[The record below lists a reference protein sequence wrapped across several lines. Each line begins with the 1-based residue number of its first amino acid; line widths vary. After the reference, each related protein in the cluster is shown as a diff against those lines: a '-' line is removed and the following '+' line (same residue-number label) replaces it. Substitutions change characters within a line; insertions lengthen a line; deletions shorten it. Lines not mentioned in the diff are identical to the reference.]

1 MPDDFIN
8 LSSLPDW
15 SKTNDGVQ
23 ENRISLLSLE
33 NPDTPFSTKCA
44 ILLLEILSSYAQAE
58 ESKRGFHKVNMSL
71 MTKILTRNGID
82 IETRLISMMLNW
94 KKAVGE
100 TYFQATVPQRYDKRN
115 KKLYLHV
122 KHSTWANHLQMTR
135 NTFIDTLHKKLPD
148 FQIQDI
154 LAQFKELTRRDW
166 KLHTGRLAGL
176 VRQGYSLK
184 DKEMLLSFLAK
195 KQEVRQMTKHDREC
209 CTGFLKEFL
218 AQQYANNPLIKELVL
233 FNVPASFVNLA
244 EDWEVHQEIQ
254 KQELLQEVK
263 SQPLPNLNREVLQKV
278 SDTSRKI
285 DDPELRTA
293 FTELMSFA
301 KRSGLESSAESRP
314 ANNETSKGENEAT
327 D

>member
-1 MPDDFIN
+1 
-8 LSSLPDW
+8 
-15 SKTNDGVQ
+15 
-23 ENRISLLSLE
+23 
-33 NPDTPFSTKCA
+33 
-44 ILLLEILSSYAQAE
+44 
-58 ESKRGFHKVNMSL
+58 
-71 MTKILTRNGID
+71 
-82 IETRLISMMLNW
+82 
-94 KKAVGE
+94 
-100 TYFQATVPQRYDKRN
+100 
-115 KKLYLHV
+115 
-122 KHSTWANHLQMTR
+122 
-135 NTFIDTLHKKLPD
+135 
-148 FQIQDI
+148 
-154 LAQFKELTRRDW
+154 
-166 KLHTGRLAGL
+166 
-176 VRQGYSLK
+176 
-184 DKEMLLSFLAK
+184 
-195 KQEVRQMTKHDREC
+195 MTKHDREC

-301 KRSGLESSAESRP
+301 KRRGLESSAESRP